1 LTGVGEAEGHLVPEL
16 GGETPYRTQTRVL
29 LVGGVRVKLGCFGG
43 RIGHSR
49 QL

>member
-1 LTGVGEAEGHLVPEL
+1 
-16 GGETPYRTQTRVL
+16 VL